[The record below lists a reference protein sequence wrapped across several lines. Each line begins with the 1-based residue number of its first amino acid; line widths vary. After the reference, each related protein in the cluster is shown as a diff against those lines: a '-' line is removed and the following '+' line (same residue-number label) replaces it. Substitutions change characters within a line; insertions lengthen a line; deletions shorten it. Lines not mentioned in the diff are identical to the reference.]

1 MVKNKY
7 LLDTNIFLE
16 LLLDQEKAKE
26 CYLLISK
33 VADGKIKCFISNF
46 TLHSIEVLMYR
57 KEKLKELKEFLV
69 TLKNFKGLKIYFTD
83 INEEIE
89 LLKASDR
96 FNLDIDDAF
105 QYYIAKRNCLQIVSF
120 DKHFDKT
127 DIKRIEPAEII

>member
-33 VADGKIKCFISNF
+33 VADGKIKCFISSF

-105 QYYIAKRNCLQIVSF
+105 QYYIAKRNRLQIVSF